1 MDERALTE
9 RLITYDTASLEGM
22 QSAAGFVKGWLEARD
37 VEVTGSMHNGRP
49 VLAAT
54 VGPKTGPT
62 IILHGHLDVVPG
74 RAEQFVPRI
83 QGDRLFGRG
92 AYDMKGGLASMMLA
106 VQELSEQ
113 QDVRVHFL
121 CVCDEESDEEDQ
133 RGSDYLVE
141 QGYLGD
147 FAITGEPTDL
157 HVGVEAKGV
166 LAMRIEVGGTA
177 AHGSTPWE
185 GDNAVLK
192 AVDVFRQIESLP
204 FARESSDLFDRPSI
218 NLGRILG
225 GDAVNKVPDICTI
238 DVDVRFLPGQ
248 DSQAILDAVNAL
260 PDTAVVK
267 TFRRSPAIVQRENLF
282 VQVLGRAI
290 ESIAPRARG
299 ISVGRDGASD
309 AISFIDAGV
318 PAVEFGPE
326 GAGHH
331 GPEEWVSIRSLG
343 QYREALVEFVR
354 LLPEALED
362 EGRHLRIA

>member
-37 VEVTGSMHNGRP
+37 VEVTGTMHNGRP

-54 VGPKTGPT
+54 VGPRSGPT
-62 IILHGHLDVVPG
+62 ILLHGHLDVVPG
-74 RAEQFVPRI
+74 RPEQFAPRVE
-83 QGDRLFGRG
+83 GDRLFGRG
-92 AYDMKGGLASMMLA
+92 AYDMKGGLAAMMVAL
-106 VQELSEQ
+106 QDLSQ
-113 QDVRVHFL
+113 QPAVRVHFL
-121 CVCDEESDEEDQ
+121 CVSDEESDEEDQ

-166 LAMRIEVGGTA
+166 LAMRIEVRGTA

-225 GDAVNKVPDICTI
+225 GDAVNKVPDVCTI

-248 DSQAILDAVNAL
+248 DSQAILEAVNEL
-260 PDTAVVK
+260 PDTRVVK
-267 TFRRSPAIVQRENLF
+267 TFRRSPAIVQRENPF
-282 VQVLGRAI
+282 VQVLGKAI
-290 ESIAPRARG
+290 EGIAPRARG

-309 AISFIDAGV
+309 AICFIDAGV

-343 QYREALVEFVR
+343 QYRQALVEFVR
-354 LLPEALED
+354 LLPEALEG
-362 EGRHLRIA
+362 EGRRLRIA

>member
-1 MDERALTE
+1 MDERALAE

-22 QSAAGFVKGWLEARD
+22 QSAAGFVKGWLDARD
-37 VEVTGSMHNGRP
+37 VEVTGTMHNGRP

-74 RAEQFVPRI
+74 RPEQFVPRI
-83 QGDRLFGRG
+83 QGDRLIGRG

-106 VQELSEQ
+106 VQELSQQ

-225 GDAVNKVPDICTI
+225 GDAVNKVPDVCTI

-267 TFRRSPAIVQRENLF
+267 TFRRSPAIVQRENPF

-331 GPEEWVSIRSLG
+331 GPDEWVSIRSLR
-343 QYREALVEFVR
+343 QYRQALVEFVR

-362 EGRHLRIA
+362 QGRHLRIA